1 MLSWNLV
8 AGYVGFQIRSQYSWA
23 IIASWISYAEDETVS
38 SIVLAGTQL
47 VSAVSIVVKNVLA
60 ISSESLRQTLVA
72 VKELANS

>member
-1 MLSWNLV
+1 MD
-8 AGYVGFQIRSQYSWA
+8 
-23 IIASWISYAEDETVS
+23 YAEDETVS